1 LGSLIYINKAISP
14 ARLFVN
20 RIIALLK
27 IAPESGFVYIGADF
41 YRDLEWFVA
50 FAHLYNGYTRF
61 NNIIT
66 GVDYELYVDA
76 SFSGLGG
83 CYNNIVYTLPI
94 NAKGENIAHW
104 EALNVLFA
112 LRTWAHKFA
121 SKSVRIHC
129 DNSAAV
135 AIFNTARGSDLILQ
149 AVAQNI
155 WLLAATYDMKLT
167 FEHIRGEHNKVAD
180 LLSRWSVVYNPIAKL
195 YSLLNEQPI
204 WTEVNREYLL
214 LNWSI

>member
-1 LGSLIYINKAISP
+1 MLMPL
-14 ARLFVN
+14 
-20 RIIALLK
+20 
-27 IAPESGFVYIGADF
+27 SGAWV
-41 YRDLEWFVA
+41 
-50 FAHLYNGYTRF
+50 
-61 NNIIT
+61 
-66 GVDYELYVDA
+66 GV
-76 SFSGLGG
+76 F
-83 CYNNIVYTLPI
+83 TFPI

-112 LRTWAHKFA
+112 LRIWAHKFA

-135 AIFNTARGSDLILQ
+135 AIFNTARSSDLILQ
-149 AVAQNI
+149 AVAWNI
-155 WLLAATYDMKLT
+155 WLLAAKYDMKLT
-167 FEHIRGEHNKVAD
+167 FEHIRGEDNKVAE